1 MSKSLSIISEFDQHD
16 VMSDLGLRFADSSLH
31 RIIFDLVDADVDT
44 LAATYR
50 DRIFRARRRAAHD
63 RLHWSTLLLRFGE
76 NTFLLAFG
84 NGREWGEIFAPTAE
98 EAAALHTEIAA
109 KLQASR
115 PPAAPFF
122 YMLRHD
128 DEFLTERVEQLPDDP
143 GDEFLQ
149 LCYGQDIDLW
159 LGQFAARTGGR
170 PGGLTILEGPPG
182 TGKTSLVAVM
192 MRRLEKTHVFYV
204 LHAAQDDTLSKP
216 ELVPFWQAQNKRHP
230 DRIKV
235 IVIEDAE
242 RLLWPRCGDNR
253 EAVSAILN
261 IADGLVGRMMR
272 LHIICSVNA
281 RLTELDPAIMRPG
294 RLMNQRAFRHLP
306 RHAAQRLA
314 ALRALPFQPREDCDE
329 FALAE
334 VLNPGAAPQPAR
346 PRIGFER

>member
-1 MSKSLSIISEFDQHD
+1 MLKTLSITGEIDLRD
-16 VMSDLGLRFADSSLH
+16 VMSDIALRFAETPVH
-31 RIIFDLVDADVDT
+31 RIVFDLVDADVDT
-44 LAATYR
+44 LAETYR
-50 DRIFRARRRAAHD
+50 DRIFRARRRAAPD
-63 RLHWSTLLLRFGE
+63 RLHWATLLLRFGE

-115 PPAAPFF
+115 PATAPFF
-122 YMLRHD
+122 YMLRH
-128 DEFLTERVEQLPDDP
+128 

-159 LGQFAARTGGR
+159 LCQFAERTGGR

-182 TGKTSLVAVM
+182 TGKTSLVSVM

-204 LHAAQDDTLSKP
+204 LQAAQDDTLSKP

-261 IADGLVGRMMR
+261 IADGLVGRMLR

-281 RLTELDPAIMRPG
+281 RLSELDPAILRPG
-294 RLMNQRAFRHLP
+294 RLMNQRAFSRLP
-306 RHAAQRLA
+306 RHTAQRLA
-314 ALRALPFQPREDCDE
+314 DLRALPFQPGEGCDE

-334 VLNPGAAPQPAR
+334 VLNPGAAAQPTK
-346 PRIGFER
+346 PRIGFEQ